1 MPHFSQISFISQG
14 CYKGF
19 WNVRHLRNLHHPV
32 FIKEFVILIT
42 YLSLKRNIFK
52 LYMYYEKALN
62 KVAPWKGR
70 APEGGIF

>member
-1 MPHFSQISFISQG
+1 MIQFLFIG
-14 CYKGF
+14 NTVKLK
-19 WNVRHLRNLHHPV
+19 NVRHLRNLHHPV

-52 LYMYYEKALN
+52 LYYEKALN
-62 KVAPWKGR
+62 KVAPWKGK